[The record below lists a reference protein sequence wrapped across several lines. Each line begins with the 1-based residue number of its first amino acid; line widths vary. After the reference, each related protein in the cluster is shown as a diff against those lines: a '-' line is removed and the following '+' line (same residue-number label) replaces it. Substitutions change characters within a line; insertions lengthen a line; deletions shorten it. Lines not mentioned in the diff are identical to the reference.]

1 MHMKKQRLTADFTD
15 HEDFK
20 ENHYHRDTAKN
31 DDPFF
36 SSNCRNS
43 APHPSYLVNGVK
55 EALTMKYLLLIYGE
69 EAQWANVS
77 DKDRY
82 ETHPDYHYRYL
93 VSCVNLPNAESIGQ
107 IALETIH

>member
-1 MHMKKQRLTADFTD
+1 
-15 HEDFK
+15 
-20 ENHYHRDTAKN
+20 
-31 DDPFF
+31 
-36 SSNCRNS
+36 
-43 APHPSYLVNGVK
+43 
-55 EALTMKYLLLIYGE
+55 MKYLLLIYGE